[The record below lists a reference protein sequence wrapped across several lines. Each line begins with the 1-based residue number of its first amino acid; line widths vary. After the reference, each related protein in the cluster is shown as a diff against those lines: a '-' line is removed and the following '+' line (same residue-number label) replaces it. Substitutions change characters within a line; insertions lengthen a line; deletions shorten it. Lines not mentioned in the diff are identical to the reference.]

1 MTLEGGGLLLFPV
14 RSVAAGQVLRT
25 ILRAWCCLRLTARY
39 SSRCA
44 LLALDV
50 QACPR
55 AAAAALVASSVALAG
70 GYAFLAAAPAQR

>member
-1 MTLEGGGLLLFPV
+1 MTLEGEGLLLFPV

-25 ILRAWCCLRLTARY
+25 ILQVWCCPRLTARY

-44 LLALDV
+44 LFALDV

-55 AAAAALVASSVALAG
+55 GAAAALVAAFVALAS
-70 GYAFLAAAPAQR
+70 GYAFLEAAPAQR